1 MISIPPNKVLHTKVQ
16 YLPSVR
22 EAKSH
27 NFHFYN
33 STVSLGA
40 VPEVRIMLLECYSST
55 KYLNLVDPLEYC
67 PVAYNIISYGWP
79 IVSKNALGRKFPGP
93 VFST

>member
-67 PVAYNIISYGWP
+67 PVVYKLRLAHCLQKCARKEISRP
-79 IVSKNALGRKFPGP
+79 SFLDINM
-93 VFST
+93 